1 MSRRGF
7 LAGAGTTALGTLLRP
22 IMAYAQAGMAPQR
35 LLFIHRS
42 DGTCLGT
49 SNDARWYPTGG
60 ATGWTASP
68 LLSSFTD
75 GKIASLQNQMV
86 VLRGLSCP
94 RNMNWLGDKHGAGF
108 LGMLTPPVKDQGPT
122 TWPKLPTYSPQYQLD
137 PNTKSITAS
146 DESIDQLF
154 LRQISALKGSPC
166 PVPSAQLTASTE
178 SADRMTTIPYGG
190 SCVRVTSYK
199 RPPAGSAMTQGA
211 TVVPAPIALYPEA
224 SPLTAFQNYFGSGLV
239 GMSQAQIAQILAEK
253 KSVLDFAAS
262 GLTGLQTRIPKS
274 EISKVS
280 GSLDAIRQL
289 EMNLASSASMA
300 GSCMPPMFA
309 GGPLSPGGVTSC
321 GDCGSSPVDTTT
333 YPVWKQM
340 KEIIK
345 TMFVCDLTR
354 VMSFTFG
361 YGNSSIHFQT
371 VLQDP
376 ELAGKY
382 KDTNGNPI
390 NNSSGVHDISH
401 NQGGDPND
409 AQYIIDKYYCDRT
422 AELLAEMAATP
433 DIGGGSLLDNTLVVF
448 WNECSN
454 GNVHGAVDMP
464 VILFGGKFLKLK
476 GGSYLQFGSTTTG
489 QVPNGTYNVPKPP
502 YVSDLWVTTAQAW
515 GLTSLTSY
523 GDPSWN
529 TGMLS
534 GIYG

>member
-7 LAGAGTTALGTLLRP
+7 LAGAGTTAVGTLLRP
-22 IMAYAQAGMAPQR
+22 IMAYAQMGLLPQR
-35 LLFIHRS
+35 LLVIHRS

-60 ATGWTASP
+60 TTGWTASP

-86 VLRGLSCP
+86 LLRGLSCP
-94 RNMNWLGDKHGAGF
+94 RNMNWLGDKHGAGYI
-108 LGMLTPPVKDQGPT
+108 GMLNPPLKDLGPT
-122 TWPKLPTYSPQYQLD
+122 TLPKLPTYSPQYQLD

-154 LRQISALKGSPC
+154 LRQIPGLKGSPC

-178 SADRMTTIPYGG
+178 CADRMTTIPYGG

-199 RPPAGSAMTQGA
+199 RPPAGGAMTQGA
-211 TVVPAPIALYPEA
+211 TVVPVPIALYPEA
-224 SPLTAFQNYFGSGLV
+224 SPLTAFQNYFASGLM
-239 GMSQAQIAQILAEK
+239 GMTPAQIAQVVAEN

-262 GLTGLQTRIPKS
+262 GLTGLQARIPKS
-274 EISKVS
+274 EVSKVS

-289 EMNLASSASMA
+289 EKNLASSASMM
-300 GSCMPPMFA
+300 GSCAPPMFA
-309 GGPLSPGGVTSC
+309 GGPMSPDPSK
-321 GDCGSSPVDTTT
+321 VDSQT
-333 YPVWKQM
+333 YPDWKQQ

-345 TMFVCDLTR
+345 TMFMCDVTR
-354 VMSFTFG
+354 VISFTFG
-361 YGNSSIHFQT
+361 YGNSGIHFQN
-371 VLQDP
+371 VLKDP
-376 ELAGKY
+376 ELAGNY
-382 KDTNGNPI
+382 KDTSGNLL

-401 NQGGDPND
+401 NQGGNPDS

-433 DIGGGSLLDNTLVVF
+433 DIGGGTLLDNTLVVF

-454 GNVHGAVDMP
+454 GNAHGAVDMP
-464 VILFGGKFLKLK
+464 VLLFGAKFLKLK
-476 GGSYLQFGSTTTG
+476 GGSYLQFGGGQTG

-502 YVSDLWVTTAQAW
+502 YMSDFWVTTAQAW
-515 GLTSLTSY
+515 GYTALTSY

-534 GIYG
+534 GIYA